1 MPQLQS
7 PKQSKSE
14 KIRILFADDHTIVRD
29 GLRSLFKSDSQFVI
43 VGEAT
48 DGLEA
53 VRLIEKSKP
62 DVAILDISMPNV
74 SGVEATRIIKKD
86 YPHTRVL
93 ILTIHENEEFIQEMI
108 SAGADGYVLKNAE
121 KKEIFDGVRA
131 VANGGTFFSPVVS
144 KVLLESLVRKT
155 RNKEPF
161 VSNGEDRLTNREL
174 EILRLIAE
182 GLTSKQI
189 ADKLFLSV
197 TTVNSHRTNIMK
209 KLNIHETV
217 SLVKYAIQK
226 KLVEIRPKV
235 S

>member
-1 MPQLQS
+1 MPQFQS
-7 PKQSKSE
+7 AKQARTD
-14 KIRILFADDHTIVRD
+14 KIRILFADDHAIVRD
-29 GLRSLFKSDSQFVI
+29 GLRSLFKSDSQFVV
-43 VGEAT
+43 VGEAV
-48 DGLEA
+48 DGTEA
-53 VRLIEKSKP
+53 VRLIEKSRP

-131 VANGGTFFSPVVS
+131 VAGGGTFFSPVVS

-161 VSNGEDRLTNREL
+161 ATNGENRLTNREI
-174 EILRLIAE
+174 EVLRLIAD

-226 KLVEIRPKV
+226 KLVEIRPKA